1 MFRLIDAE
9 KTNYSITRMVSLLKV
24 SRSGYYKW
32 LAARSAGPSR
42 AAVRRAGL
50 DAKVAA
56 FHHAS
61 DQVYGSPRILADLRE
76 DGETVSRKTVAASM
90 RRQRLQGISPRKFT
104 PTTTVVDRGR
114 PNPADLV
121 DRRWDTG
128 ELDRV
133 WTSDITYLPTGQ
145 GWVYLCAVRDGCS
158 RRVIGWAMADHM
170 RTELVTDALNMAV
183 AFRDQRPPKV
193 IFHADRGTQFTST
206 QMAQYADLHGLACS
220 VGRTGVCWDNAQQ
233 ESYWASLKVEFY
245 NRHIWPTRAAAMLGV
260 ADWIERV
267 YNRRRRH
274 SALNMLTPVRFEQL
288 HRQLAEAA

>member
-1 MFRLIDAE
+1 MFALIDAE
-9 KTNYSITRMVSLLKV
+9 KTNYSITRMISLLDV

-32 LAARSAGPSR
+32 IAARAADPSP

-50 DAKVAA
+50 DVKVAK
-56 FHHAS
+56 FHRAS
-61 DQVYGSPRILADLRE
+61 DEVYGSPRILAVLRE

-104 PTTTVVDRGR
+104 PVTTVVDDDRT
-114 PNPADLV
+114 NPADLV
-121 DRRWDTG
+121 DRTWDTG
-128 ELDRV
+128 VLDRV
-133 WTSDITYLPTGQ
+133 WTSDITYLATGQ

-158 RRVIGWAMADHM
+158 RRVIGWAMADHL
-170 RTELVTDALNMAV
+170 RTSLVTDALNTAV
-183 AFRDQRPPKV
+183 AFRDQRPPTV
-193 IFHADRGTQFTST
+193 IFHADRGCQFTST
-206 QMAQYADLHGLACS
+206 QMAEYAELHGLACS

-245 NRHIWPTRAAAMLGV
+245 YRHRWPTKAGAMAGV
-260 ADWIERV
+260 ADWMERV

-288 HRQLAEAA
+288 HRQPAQAA